1 MLFGSS
7 EALNLAD
14 LRMTLASMCRR
25 SSRQYLFTTA
35 GEVNCTNHEAEWNT
49 SKCIAL
55 KAALGR
61 LTLVAFQ
68 QVIRTPF
75 RMIHFTDDVDI
86 ILPKSQCLA
95 SAKEICPPKPPN
107 KMGSTLGSPRHDA
120 PWCAMISGQGLRRK
134 HPSRVPPQWQKQV
147 PACYKASSGVDQ
159 MDQNQSI
166 SKPSRQTPTPMA
178 NWHQP
183 WSSWVGWM
191 WVLWSSIP
199 SWFTKSNGYMN
210 PYFHGLSNKNC
221 VNQSNFWL
229 ELATKPLYRPA
240 KNLSSN
246 AKENH
251 VVQGL
256 KGAGS
261 SENGEKNA
269 LTKGFKWFNE
279 I

>member
-120 PWCAMISGQGLRRK
+120 PWFQDKVWGA
-134 HPSRVPPQWQKQV
+134 
-147 PACYKASSGVDQ
+147 
-159 MDQNQSI
+159 N
-166 SKPSRQTPTPMA
+166 TP
-178 NWHQP
+178 
-183 WSSWVGWM
+183 VGYHH
-191 WVLWSSIP
+191 
-199 SWFTKSNGYMN
+199 NGR
-210 PYFHGLSNKNC
+210 NKC
-221 VNQSNFWL
+221 QH
-229 ELATKPLYRPA
+229 ATKPQVEWIKWIRIKAYQSHPGRLRLPWLTDISHGQVGWDECGCYGHPSHHGSPNQMGIWIPIFMDYPT
-240 KNLSSN
+240 KTVLINPTFDWSWLLSHYIDQPRIS
-246 AKENH
+246 AATRRKI
-251 VVQGL
+251 
-256 KGAGS
+256 
-261 SENGEKNA
+261 
-269 LTKGFKWFNE
+269 T
-279 I
+279 